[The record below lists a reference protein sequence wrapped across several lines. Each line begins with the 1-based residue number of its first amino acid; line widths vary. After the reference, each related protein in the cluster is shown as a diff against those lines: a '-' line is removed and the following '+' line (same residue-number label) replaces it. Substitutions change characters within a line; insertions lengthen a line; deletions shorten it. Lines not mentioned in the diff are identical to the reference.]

1 VTGLSGRR
9 VLVTRPRE
17 LAQPLAAG
25 IAREGGEAV
34 LYPAIDI
41 LAPAN
46 AEAARERL
54 ARVQAYDR
62 VIFISPTAVQRAG
75 ELRSAP
81 WPADLRACAVGEG
94 TRRVLEAAGVRE
106 VLAPR
111 AGADSEALLTLPEL
125 QRLEAARVLIVRG
138 EGGRELL
145 ARTLAARGAQVEV
158 AECYRRAPPAAP
170 PPEGRFDAVCVN
182 SVEALENLVARLG
195 AARLGAAALFV
206 PHERV
211 AQSARALGLP
221 APMLAGPGDEQVL
234 TRLVAYFGHAK

>member
-1 VTGLSGRR
+1 VTGLAGRR

-34 LYPAIDI
+34 LYPAIEI
-41 LAPAN
+41 LMPADP
-46 AEAARERL
+46 AAARERL
-54 ARVQAYDR
+54 GRVETYDR
-62 VIFISPTAVQRAG
+62 VVFVSPTAVRRAA

-81 WPADLRACAVGEG
+81 WPAGLRACAVGEG
-94 TRRVLEAAGVRE
+94 TRRALEAAGVRE

-111 AGADSEALLTLPEL
+111 AGADSEALLALPEL

-145 ARTLAARGAQVEV
+145 ARTLAARGALVDY
-158 AECYRRAPPAAP
+158 AECYRRAPPSAP

-221 APMLAGPGDEQVL
+221 APVLAGPGDEQVL
-234 TRLVAYFGHAK
+234 ARLVAYFGHAK